1 MLNQGF
7 AFSCLVLIKG
17 KYHGILQTLMQCLTP
32 GFHHVFSGWMEGRK
46 FWKMGKWT
54 GQSKGCIYGYIEGW
68 TDKCAEGKV
77 IMCVGRCMVGWKGG
91 REEGRENRTGR

>member
-1 MLNQGF
+1 
-7 AFSCLVLIKG
+7 
-17 KYHGILQTLMQCLTP
+17 
-32 GFHHVFSGWMEGRK
+32 
-46 FWKMGKWT
+46 MGKWT